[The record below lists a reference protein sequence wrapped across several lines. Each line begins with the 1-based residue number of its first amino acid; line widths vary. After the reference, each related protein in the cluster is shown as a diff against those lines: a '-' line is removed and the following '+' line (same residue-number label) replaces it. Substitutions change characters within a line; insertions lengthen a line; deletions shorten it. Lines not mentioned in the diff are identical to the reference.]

1 MTKTENPAAKR
12 TGSRKKLKNPEL
24 MAKFEAMQAEHI
36 RKIREFDAMIPDE
49 KIAELKRQHRL
60 ETIRANNAEA
70 DLEREKAL
78 HKNYVCHMGGTL
90 DMLKM
95 QLELAEA
102 KIQELEAQH
111 ESD

>member
-1 MTKTENPAAKR
+1 
-12 TGSRKKLKNPEL
+12 
-24 MAKFEAMQAEHI
+24 MAKFEAEQAEHI
-36 RKIREFDAMIPDE
+36 RKIREFDAMTPDE
-49 KIAELKRQHRL
+49 KITELKRQLRL

-78 HKNYVCHMGGTL
+78 RKNYEYHMDATRE
-90 DMLKM
+90 MLEK

-111 ESD
+111 ESN